1 MVQWSAPLP
10 MLDAAAIPFEL
21 EHSLWQQRLETLDY
35 GYQPI
40 VSCRNGKVLGF
51 EALMRGVE
59 RIGFQTPSAVF
70 DAAFAEGVMVG
81 VELGLRA
88 KAIRKFALRRDLAD
102 ASLLFLNVDVR
113 MFSAPGYR
121 SGFTVELLRDI
132 GLSPAGICLE
142 LAERSEFNLHD
153 SGNAIFEQYRSS
165 GIAVAIDDFGVG
177 YASLKMLYEA
187 KPDYLKIDRFFISG
201 IDQDARK
208 RGLVEQVT
216 NYAHIRGIQVI
227 AEGIETDRE
236 FYVCRDIG
244 CDFAQGYRIARPTT
258 DLAALSL
265 VYQTVLD
272 LNQSERRRPTT
283 TGVLVEDAIE
293 RIPAIGARSARADLL
308 ETFRQNE
315 TAEVVPV
322 VDERRRPLGVVR
334 ERDIKRFAYSRF
346 GSDLLRNR
354 AIAEGIRDLIVTCP
368 VCDVSTH
375 IDRIVEAFSGDSAA
389 DGILVTEDGH
399 YVGFLSP
406 RALLKLVN
414 DYNLAGVRD
423 QNPLS
428 RLPGNHRI
436 QDWLERALDNPA
448 NSVSVAFIDFDFFKP
463 FNDTYGFRQGDR
475 VITMFADMM
484 RLVQNTPGFFVGHI
498 GGDDFVLGAQAVG
511 EADVTEALTQLL
523 SKFRTDVSSHYEA
536 ESRLR
541 GYIVAKDRDGG
552 ERQFPLLR
560 ASAVLLHLPARTDGA
575 STHAAN
581 TEEIAARFAS
591 RKSDAKGSPSGLV
604 IERLS

>member
-1 MVQWSAPLP
+1 
-10 MLDAAAIPFEL
+10 MLDAPAMPVEL
-21 EHSLWQQRLETLDY
+21 EDPVWQQRLERLDY

-40 VSCRNGKVLGF
+40 VSFRNGQVLGF
-51 EALMRGVE
+51 EALMRGVD
-59 RIGFQTPSAVF
+59 RIGFQTPSDVF
-70 DAAFAEGVMVG
+70 DAAIADGQMVS

-88 KAIRKFALRRDLAD
+88 KAIRKFAQRRDLA
-102 ASLLFLNVDVR
+102 AESMLFLNVDAR
-113 MFSAPGYR
+113 MFGAPGYR

-132 GLSPAGICLE
+132 GLSPAAICLE
-142 LAERSEFNLHD
+142 LAERSEFNLQD
-153 SGNAIFEQYRSS
+153 SGNPIFEQYRAS

-201 IDQDARK
+201 IDQDVRK

-265 VYQTVLD
+265 VYQAVLD
-272 LNQSERRRPTT
+272 LNSADRRRTQSS
-283 TGVLVEDAIE
+283 GVLVEDAIQ
-293 RIPAIGARSARADLL
+293 RIPAIPAQTQRADLL
-308 ETFRQNE
+308 ETFRQNDM
-315 TAEVVPV
+315 AEVVPV
-322 VDERRRPLGVVR
+322 VDERGRPLGVVR
-334 ERDIKRFAYSRF
+334 ERDIKHFAYSRF

-354 AIAEGIRDLIVTCP
+354 AIGDGIRDLIVTCP
-368 VCDVSTH
+368 VCNIGTH

-389 DGILVTEDGH
+389 DGILMTEDGR

-406 RALLKLVN
+406 RSLLKLVN
-414 DYNLAGVRD
+414 EYNLAGARD

-428 RLPGNHRI
+428 RLPGNQRI
-436 QDWLERALDNPA
+436 QEWIDRALDNPTE
-448 NSVSVAFIDFDFFKP
+448 SVSVAFIDFDFFKP

-484 RLVQNTPGFFVGHI
+484 RHVQNMPGFFAGHI
-498 GGDDFVLGAQAVG
+498 GGDDFVLGALGVG
-511 EADVTEALTQLL
+511 QNDMAEALETLL
-523 SKFRTDVSSHYEA
+523 EKFRTDVSSLYEP
-536 ESRLR
+536 ESRVR
-541 GYIVAKDRDGG
+541 GHILAKDRDGR

-560 ASAVLLHLPARTDGA
+560 ASAVMLYLPARADGA
-575 STHAAN
+575 SSHPATA
-581 TEEIAARFAS
+581 EDIAARFAA
-591 RKSDAKGSPSGLV
+591 RKSEAKGSLSGVV
-604 IERLS
+604 IEQMA